1 MRCAMEKKSHK
12 AIILSGPSGSG
23 KTTIAKHLLKNNV
36 EVGFSVSAC
45 TRLRRP
51 HEIHGKDYYFLSAH
65 EFKRKIAQG
74 EFIEWEEVYAGSY
87 YGTFKTEVANIWDT
101 GRIAVFDVDVQGGL
115 RLKSYFKEDALA
127 VYVEVPSL
135 QVLKERLKRRATELE
150 QSIVLRTNKVV
161 QEASLASEFDIILVN
176 EHLQKSLADAQTL
189 LDNFLEE

>member
-1 MRCAMEKKSHK
+1 MKKKSHK

-45 TRLRRP
+45 TRARRP

-74 EFIEWEEVYAGSY
+74 EFIEWEEVYTGSY
-87 YGTFKTEVANIWDT
+87 YGTFKTEVANIWAA
-101 GRIAVFDVDVQGGL
+101 GRIAVFDIDVQGGL

-135 QVLKERLKRRATELE
+135 QVLKERLKRRATEPE

-161 QEASLASEFDIILVN
+161 QEASLASKFDIILVN
-176 EHLQKSLADAQTL
+176 EHLQKSLADAQAL
-189 LDNFLEE
+189 LDKFLEE